1 VVGVLGSAAIFEEV
15 AVTELWIG
23 GTCACAGVWIVLVR
37 LFLPRLAFWDPVTLA
52 GAVLVVGGILL
63 VQRAEVVGGDNGEE

>member
-1 VVGVLGSAAIFEEV
+1 MGVLGSAAIFEEV

-52 GAVLVVGGILL
+52 GAALVVGGILL
-63 VQRAEVVGGDNGEE
+63 VQRAEVGNGSDCKE